1 MAKETQRKISNL
13 YEDSQNLNIKSND
26 LLNIEKTNITASFL
40 ENRNE
45 IILLEEQ
52 LVELP
57 SFTVYDYSFE
67 DLNDEDIRFIRPVMV
82 LETSDGFE
90 FDQTF
95 FFYTFYTFW
104 QKLDERYKL
113 IFRTRAFIIDTAT
126 STIDAIPIYLN
137 LKLIVYNDR
146 VYKTIQ
152 QMRQ

>member
-1 MAKETQRKISNL
+1 MTKETKRKIFNL
-13 YEDSQNLNIKSND
+13 YEDSQNLNIKTNN
-26 LLNIEKTNITASFL
+26 LLNIEKRNITASFL
-40 ENRNE
+40 ENKNE

-57 SFTVYDYSFE
+57 NYTIYDYSFE
-67 DLNDEDIRFIRPVMV
+67 DLNDEDIRFIRPVMI
-82 LETSDGFE
+82 LTTSDGFE

-95 FFYTFYTFW
+95 FFYTFYSFW

-113 IFRTRAFIIDTAT
+113 IFRTRAFIIDPVT
-126 STIDAIPIYLN
+126 STTDAIPIYLN